1 MKLTGHKKSEFEA
14 GTHEPAIGD
23 SKQKQGTTMDETK
36 QDLFSVVFEGEQGVV
51 AAEEPAKANP
61 LADLVKADGK
71 LSLIKMLSL
80 YREIEE
86 ALIESGGLAEFG
98 DQLAAIEGKIEQ
110 KLDNCK
116 GLIDYWKGQINY
128 LDEKEKMYRNRKTGI
143 KNGIDWM
150 KNRMKVAM
158 QTTGQ
163 EKIKTTEGTYYFVK
177 PKAPVRVLTE
187 YVTEKDAAAL
197 QKLGYRLHNVVITI
211 PSKYGGEVEGFAEGI
226 KKTYPGA
233 SFTVSEPEYDLDG
246 IHARWSKGNRR
257 WPKWLQAA
265 EKAFAI
271 R

>member
-1 MKLTGHKKSEFEA
+1 MRKKGHKKSEFEA
-14 GTHEPAIGD
+14 ATCEPAYGD
-23 SKQKQGTTMDETK
+23 DQPNQLTTMEETK
-36 QDLFSVVFEGEQGVV
+36 QDLFSGIPEQELPAV
-51 AAEEPAKANP
+51 ANEEPAKANP

-71 LSLIKMLSL
+71 GSLIEMLNL
-80 YREIEE
+80 YRQIED
-86 ALIESGGLAEFG
+86 ALIDSGGLAEFG
-98 DQLAAIEGKIEQ
+98 DQLAAVEGKIEQ

-128 LDEKEKMYRNRKTGI
+128 LEEKEKMYRNRKTGI

-150 KNRMKVAM
+150 KNRMKVAL

-187 YVTEKDAAAL
+187 YVTDKYSAAL
-197 QKLGYRLHNVVITI
+197 QKLGFRFHNVVITI
-211 PSKYGGEVEGFAEGI
+211 PSKYGGEVERFAEGI

-233 SFTVSEPEYDLDG
+233 SFTVTDPEYDLDA

-257 WPKWLQAA
+257 WPKWLQQA